1 MNLGHITGEDVYSVD
16 FKELERAKGEIDKMN
31 KYRVLILRNG
41 NGSLVN
47 TSNIKSLYRDYG
59 INVTFIEDS
68 YESADYYLDKGSV
81 DMVVVDISGK
91 TKNHNIGKLVNNIG
105 GKPVV
110 FGIID
115 EQENI
120 KKAIDYGISAENIIQ
135 KPGTTEKVNY
145 AIYTTLKKMFEQ
157 EAEK

>member
-1 MNLGHITGEDVYSVD
+1 MNLGHITGEDVYGAD
-16 FKELERAKGEIDKMN
+16 LKELEKGREKMD

-41 NGSLVN
+41 NVSPID
-47 TSNIKSLYRDYG
+47 TSNIKSLYNDYG
-59 INVTFIEDS
+59 INVTFIEDN
-68 YESADYYLDKGSV
+68 YESANYHLSKGSV
-81 DMVVVDISGK
+81 DMIVVDISGK
-91 TKNHNIGKLVNNIG
+91 AKNHNIEKLVNNVEK
-105 GKPVV
+105 KPVV

-115 EQENI
+115 EKENI